1 MGSCS
6 SKKAGVLDQ
15 FLYDRSVRQRLQTTC
30 LLRFGRR
37 LGLEDCVEL
46 NIRAGVRGV
55 GNWVLGVLRGVLQLL
70 EEVSAFDQTRRFSV
84 EQYTED

>member
-1 MGSCS
+1 M
-6 SKKAGVLDQ
+6 
-15 FLYDRSVRQRLQTTC
+15 
-30 LLRFGRR
+30 
-37 LGLEDCVEL
+37 
-46 NIRAGVRGV
+46 NIRAGVRAV